1 MKKLIKKILIYFRS
15 VEIFE
20 SKIINNSTNY
30 KFYKLHYIKS
40 LNKINRINKDIL
52 DYFIENKE
60 KKIRFKKKQY
70 FLALTY
76 KQDVVCSGW
85 IFKGRY
91 WKITEIDL
99 KIKIN
104 NALILFD
111 FITPK
116 EHRSKGN
123 YKKILKMIAKRFN
136 NKKLLIYTLS
146 SNKPSLNGIKNA
158 GFVFKEK
165 LNYSS

>member
-1 MKKLIKKILIYFRS
+1 MKKLIRKILIYFRS
-15 VEIFE
+15 VEVFE

-40 LNKINRINKDIL
+40 LDKINRVNKDIL

-60 KKIRFKKKQY
+60 KKTRFKKKKY

-76 KQDVVCSGW
+76 KQDLVCSGW
-85 IFKGRY
+85 IFKGGY

-104 NALILFD
+104 NALVLFD

-123 YKKILKMIAKRFN
+123 YTRILN
-136 NKKLLIYTLS
+136 
-146 SNKPSLNGIKNA
+146 
-158 GFVFKEK
+158 V
-165 LNYSS
+165 

>member
-40 LNKINRINKDIL
+40 LNKINRVNKGIS

-60 KKIRFKKKQY
+60 KKNRFKKKQY

-76 KQDVVCSGW
+76 KQDLVCSGW
-85 IFKGRY
+85 IFKGIY
-91 WKITEIDL
+91 WYIAEIDL

-104 NALILFD
+104 NTLVLFD

-123 YKKILKMIAKRFN
+123 YTKILKMIAKKFN